1 MVLKTAISEIAKRIV
16 VILFV
21 VTGTFLLVRA
31 APGDPA
37 AFMAGEAGSGD
48 PDFIAHLRVQMGL
61 DKPLPVQLGYYL
73 RDHAAFDLGQSYR
86 ENRPVFDMIAERL
99 PNTLAL
105 AGAAFVLALVMGTT
119 AGFVAAVFRGRWI
132 DRVISVGSVLFFSSP
147 YYWVALMAILLF
159 SAKLGWFPSHGTE
172 TIGAG
177 YSGLRALLDY
187 LHHLVLPATASA
199 LFSMAIY
206 ARLVRASMIDTANA
220 LFVKAAHAKGMAPAR
235 IWFRHVLRTS
245 LLPITTMA
253 GVQAGQLVA
262 GTILTETVFAWPGI
276 GRLMY
281 EALGARDYNVVIGVF
296 IVTSLIVILSNLL
309 VDLLYR
315 FVDPRTRAA

>member
-1 MVLKTAISEIAKRIV
+1 MVLKTAISEFAKRIV

-73 RDHAAFDLGQSYR
+73 RDLAAFDLGQSYR

-159 SAKLGWFPSHGTE
+159 SGKLGWFPSHGTE